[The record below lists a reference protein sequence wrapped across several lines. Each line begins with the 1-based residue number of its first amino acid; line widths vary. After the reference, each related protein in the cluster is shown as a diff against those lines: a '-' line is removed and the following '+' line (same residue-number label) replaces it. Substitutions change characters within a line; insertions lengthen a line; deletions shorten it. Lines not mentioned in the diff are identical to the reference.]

1 MSTYSK
7 RVTEKIEREGGSG
20 NTKASPQ
27 RQGSAGLPAPV
38 PPPKPNASPAIIVTR
53 AIDVGGPPPRSRPIA
68 APNAIGA
75 PLPPAEPALKR
86 PPMPPEPKTA
96 RTHSARTP
104 STRPTAPAIP
114 NSPGTQ
120 ASIASTFERI
130 LSAEDIDASFASFEQ
145 EGGGGGGFATAGD
158 LDEVRSLF
166 AQLAANYVR
175 PVRDF
180 MLDLRSGEASAD
192 WIAISEPALRS
203 LQRAAE
209 KLDLEPLC
217 AGLETLARALAE
229 IATAG
234 VRTIDGE
241 RRAPILSA
249 YGALVD
255 QMPEAFALD
264 LDRSQREAVIVQS
277 LLLQV
282 PEVKKVTID
291 KIVAAGLTT
300 LESMYLATAADLV
313 TTTGI
318 PEALATLIIQHVRE
332 YREQVKAIAPD
343 ATRARERERLAAL
356 TSRLRAEHDEYD
368 RVAQS
373 WAAGAGDRKKELRKA
388 REQTMLD
395 IQVVLARLGEVDRLA
410 QLERLPFEKKVKDLE
425 AFLEEA
431 RDKYAAHH

>member
-1 MSTYSK
+1 MSTFSK
-7 RVTEKIEREGGSG
+7 RATEKIEREGGSG
-20 NTKASPQ
+20 NKANPQ
-27 RQGSAGLPAPV
+27 RQGSQGLPAPV
-38 PPPKPNASPAIIVTR
+38 PPPKPTASPAVIVTR
-53 AIDVGGPPPRSRPIA
+53 AIDVGGPPPRSRPVAQPTANA
-68 APNAIGA
+68 APAA
-75 PLPPAEPALKR
+75 RAEPA
-86 PPMPPEPKTA
+86 PPKPPAQPEPKTT
-96 RTHSARTP
+96 RGQRTP
-104 STRPTAPAIP
+104 SVRPTAPAIP
-114 NSPGTQ
+114 NSPPAQ
-120 ASIASTFERI
+120 ASIASTFERM

-145 EGGGGGGFATAGD
+145 EGGSGGGFATAGD
-158 LDEVRSLF
+158 LAEVRSLF

-180 MLDLRSGEASAD
+180 MLDVRSGEASAD

-209 KLDLEPLC
+209 KLDLHSLC
-217 AGLETLARALAE
+217 EGLETLAQALA
-229 IATAG
+229 AVTAAG

-241 RRAPILSA
+241 RRDPILVA
-249 YGALVD
+249 YGTLVE

-282 PEVKKVTID
+282 PEVKKVTVD

-318 PEALATLIIQHVRE
+318 SDALATLIVQHVRE
-332 YREQVKAIAPD
+332 YREQLKAIAPD
-343 ATRARERERLAAL
+343 ATRARERELLAVL
-356 TSRLRAEHDEYD
+356 TSRLRGENDEYD
-368 RVAQS
+368 RVSQS
-373 WAAGAGDRKKELRKA
+373 WAAGASERKKELRKA

-395 IQVVLARLGEVDRLA
+395 IQVILARLGEVDRLA
-410 QLERLPFEKKVKDLE
+410 QLERIPFEKKVMDLE
-425 AFLEEA
+425 SFLEEA